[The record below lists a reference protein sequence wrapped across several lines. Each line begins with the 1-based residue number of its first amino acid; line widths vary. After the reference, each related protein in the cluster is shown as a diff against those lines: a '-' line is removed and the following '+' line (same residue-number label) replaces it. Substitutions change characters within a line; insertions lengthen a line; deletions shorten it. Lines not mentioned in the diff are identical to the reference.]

1 MKNADADSGGTAAK
15 VEDLFAYAERLGEL
29 PVSELIHEAKQVSG
43 ASEEVMLITV
53 LARRLECYSLAEKL
67 RGAMQM
73 QCVRDAA

>member
-1 MKNADADSGGTAAK
+1 MKNADADSGGTAAT
-15 VEDLFAYAERLGEL
+15 VDLFAYAERLGEL

>member
-1 MKNADADSGGTAAK
+1 MTNTDADSGGTAAT
-15 VEDLFAYAERLGEL
+15 VDLFAYAERLGEL

-67 RGAMQM
+67 REAMQM
-73 QCVRDAA
+73 QCVRDVA